1 LAEFLTLSV
10 FLFEATGAGTC
21 CLSEDLAE
29 IGASLP
35 AIRLF
40 GMRQAPL
47 LETRGGIVSGK
58 SFND

>member
-1 LAEFLTLSV
+1 
-10 FLFEATGAGTC
+10 
-21 CLSEDLAE
+21 LAE